1 MNRSFDLL
9 EQMVIA
15 LLFVDKD
22 YSTLLLTMGIQLK
35 IKASSQSIH
44 LNWVILFIQILKLNK

>member
-22 YSTLLLTMGIQLK
+22 YSTLLLAMEIQLK